1 MSKMRNKYILVGI
14 LFIIAFFSVGCG
26 VSTHEIINPT
36 TGDTLTIYRPIAG
49 FTGIMDILVIP
60 MAALMYGL
68 GKTAAFGSYAL
79 VILFATIIVRSLA
92 WPIYGKTNDMSMKM
106 NLIAPEQKKIED
118 KYRDKLD
125 KESQQRKSMEMM
137 QLYKKYKISFSG
149 CFMPFIQMPIFLAF
163 FETLRRLPY
172 TTANWINS
180 IDPSG
185 IKIGEEIITAQ
196 DLMFDFSFLN
206 PKVFGIDLFKTI
218 EEGDTWQ
225 KIGIW
230 VLGIL
235 VAGTQLLMQYFNQ
248 RRAKKQKDDLNKDI
262 PVYRQPQQTEQ
273 QKSMNMTMNIM
284 MYSMPVMMLIFI
296 IQSPA
301 GLGWYWLVGNIYTAI
316 QSAISAKTSAKKIEK
331 LREKF
336 SR

>member
-1 MSKMRNKYILVGI
+1 MNKMRNKYILVGVV
-14 LFIIAFFSVGCG
+14 LVIAMFAVGCG
-26 VSTHEIINPT
+26 VSTFPITNPT
-36 TGDTLTIYRPIAG
+36 TGEELTIYRPIAG
-49 FTGIMDILVIP
+49 FTGAMDILVIP

-68 GKTAAFGSYAL
+68 GKSVAFGSYAL
-79 VILFATIIVRSLA
+79 VIFFATIIVRSLA

-106 NLIAPEQKKIED
+106 NLIAPEQRKIEE
-118 KYRDKLD
+118 KYRDKTD

-149 CFMPFIQMPIFLAF
+149 CFMPFVQMPIFLAF
-163 FETLRRLPY
+163 FETLRRLPFS
-172 TTANWINS
+172 TAAWINS
-180 IDPSG
+180 IDPTG

-196 DLMFDFSFLN
+196 DLMFDFSFLD
-206 PKVFGIDLFKTI
+206 PVVFGIDLFKTL
-218 EEGDTWQ
+218 EEGGTWQ
-225 KIGIW
+225 KIGVWI
-230 VLGIL
+230 LGIL
-235 VAGTQLLMQYFNQ
+235 VAGTQLLMQFLNQ
-248 RRAKKQKDDLNKDI
+248 RRTKKQKEDLNKDI

-273 QKSMNMTMNIM
+273 QKQMNTTMNIM

-316 QSAISAKTSAKKIEK
+316 QSAIGAKTSAKKIEK
-331 LREKF
+331 LKEKF

>member
-1 MSKMRNKYILVGI
+1 
-14 LFIIAFFSVGCG
+14 
-26 VSTHEIINPT
+26 
-36 TGDTLTIYRPIAG
+36 
-49 FTGIMDILVIP
+49 
-60 MAALMYGL
+60 
-68 GKTAAFGSYAL
+68 
-79 VILFATIIVRSLA
+79 
-92 WPIYGKTNDMSMKM
+92 
-106 NLIAPEQKKIED
+106 
-118 KYRDKLD
+118 
-125 KESQQRKSMEMM
+125 
-137 QLYKKYKISFSG
+137 
-149 CFMPFIQMPIFLAF
+149 MPIFLAF

-218 EEGDTWQ
+218 GEGDTWQ